1 MSSTVADQL
10 LERLSQWGVKR
21 VFGYPGDGINGIM
34 GAMGRRAEAF
44 DYIRV
49 RHEEMAAFMA
59 GAHAK
64 FTGEVGVCLATSGP
78 GAIHLLNGLY
88 DARMDHQPV
97 LAIVGQQAA
106 TALGS
111 DYQQEVDLQS
121 LFKDVSAYVETVV
134 SPAQLLHVLDRAL
147 RVAVGERQVATVI
160 VPNDVQQM
168 AAPKRQPHEHGHVMS
183 AVGFVQPRP
192 YARDADLEAAAAILN
207 RGRRVA
213 ILAGA
218 GALGAHRQLEAVAE
232 RLAAGVA
239 KALLGKAAVSDDLP
253 YVTGSIGLLGTRASS
268 MLMEHCD
275 TLLIVGSTFPY
286 SEFLPKAGQ
295 ARAVQIDL
303 YPRNIGIR
311 YPIDQALLGD
321 AGETLERL
329 LPLLEQKKHG
339 AWRRRVE
346 RAVTASREEAR
357 RQAEEPAD
365 PINPQRVFRS
375 LSEQLPD
382 DAILCGDSGS
392 HTNWYAR
399 DIRMR
404 PGMLGSLSGKLATMG
419 SGVPYAIAAKLA
431 YPQRPVVAMVG
442 DGAMQMNGNAELVTV
457 QQYWQRWDSPTFI
470 VLVLNN
476 GDLNQVTWEQRAL
489 AGDPEFSP
497 AQEVI
502 DFPYARY
509 ADMLGFKGIR
519 VDRPEDIDAAWA
531 EAFAAD
537 RPVLLE
543 VVTAH
548 QFRAGQA
555 PAWRHAA
562 GRSQALG
569 GDSPER
575 PAGPRAALSKAVA
588 ALSRRGRYAT
598 GRPVRGGGRSAPAI
612 RRRSGAGQDRR
623 SPGRFPRSVQP
634 DGPAGESARRGNRA
648 RRSRRE
654 RRPAVRSGAA
664 RAAPRP
670 FPRPGR
676 VTGGR
681 TPAVR

>member
-1 MSSTVADQL
+1 
-10 LERLSQWGVKR
+10 
-21 VFGYPGDGINGIM
+21 
-34 GAMGRRAEAF
+34 
-44 DYIRV
+44 
-49 RHEEMAAFMA
+49 
-59 GAHAK
+59 
-64 FTGEVGVCLATSGP
+64 
-78 GAIHLLNGLY
+78 
-88 DARMDHQPV
+88 MDHQPV

-183 AVGFVQPRP
+183 AVGLRPAATPTRATPTWKPPRRSSI
-192 YARDADLEAAAAILN
+192 A
-207 RGRRVA
+207 
-213 ILAGA
+213 AGA
-218 GALGAHRQLEAVAE
+218 WRSSPVPGPWARTGNWKRSPSAWPPEWPR
-232 RLAAGVA
+232 RS
-239 KALLGKAAVSDDLP
+239 LGKAAVSDDLP

-268 MLMEHCD
+268 MLMSHCD

-543 VVTAH
+543 VVTDPNVPPLPPH
-548 QFRAGQA
+548 ISFEQA
-555 PAWRHAA
+555 KHL
-562 GRSQALG
+562 LG
-569 GDSPER
+569 AMLQDDPKRWG
-575 PAGPRAALSKAVA
+575 V
-588 ALSRRGRYAT
+588 
-598 GRPVRGGGRSAPAI
+598 I
-612 RRRSGAGQDRR
+612 RQ
-623 SPGRFPRSVQP
+623 
-634 DGPAGESARRGNRA
+634 SARQILA
-648 RRSRRE
+648 RH
-654 RRPAVRSGAA
+654 
-664 RAAPRP
+664 
-670 FPRPGR
+670 
-676 VTGGR
+676 
-681 TPAVR
+681 

>member
-311 YPIDQALLGD
+311 YLIDQALLGD

-339 AWRRRVE
+339 ARPKSQP
-346 RAVTASREEAR
+346 T
-357 RQAEEPAD
+357 
-365 PINPQRVFRS
+365 RS
-375 LSEQLPD
+375 
-382 DAILCGDSGS
+382 
-392 HTNWYAR
+392 T
-399 DIRMR
+399 
-404 PGMLGSLSGKLATMG
+404 
-419 SGVPYAIAAKLA
+419 
-431 YPQRPVVAMVG
+431 
-442 DGAMQMNGNAELVTV
+442 
-457 QQYWQRWDSPTFI
+457 
-470 VLVLNN
+470 
-476 GDLNQVTWEQRAL
+476 
-489 AGDPEFSP
+489 
-497 AQEVI
+497 
-502 DFPYARY
+502 
-509 ADMLGFKGIR
+509 
-519 VDRPEDIDAAWA
+519 
-531 EAFAAD
+531 
-537 RPVLLE
+537 
-543 VVTAH
+543 
-548 QFRAGQA
+548 
-555 PAWRHAA
+555 
-562 GRSQALG
+562 
-569 GDSPER
+569 
-575 PAGPRAALSKAVA
+575 
-588 ALSRRGRYAT
+588 
-598 GRPVRGGGRSAPAI
+598 
-612 RRRSGAGQDRR
+612 RSGYSVPCR
-623 SPGRFPRSVQP
+623 SNCRTMRFSAATAARIPT
-634 DGPAGESARRGNRA
+634 GTPATSACARACSARCRA
-648 RRSRRE
+648 SW
-654 RRPAVRSGAA
+654 RPWAAACPTPSPPSSPIRSGRWWRWSAT
-664 RAAPRP
+664 APCR
-670 FPRPGR
+670 
-676 VTGGR
+676 
-681 TPAVR
+681 

>member
-392 HTNWYAR
+392 HT
-399 DIRMR
+399 
-404 PGMLGSLSGKLATMG
+404 
-419 SGVPYAIAAKLA
+419 
-431 YPQRPVVAMVG
+431 
-442 DGAMQMNGNAELVTV
+442 
-457 QQYWQRWDSPTFI
+457 
-470 VLVLNN
+470 
-476 GDLNQVTWEQRAL
+476 
-489 AGDPEFSP
+489 
-497 AQEVI
+497 
-502 DFPYARY
+502 
-509 ADMLGFKGIR
+509 
-519 VDRPEDIDAAWA
+519 
-531 EAFAAD
+531 
-537 RPVLLE
+537 
-543 VVTAH
+543 
-548 QFRAGQA
+548 
-555 PAWRHAA
+555 
-562 GRSQALG
+562 
-569 GDSPER
+569 
-575 PAGPRAALSKAVA
+575 
-588 ALSRRGRYAT
+588 
-598 GRPVRGGGRSAPAI
+598 
-612 RRRSGAGQDRR
+612 
-623 SPGRFPRSVQP
+623 
-634 DGPAGESARRGNRA
+634 
-648 RRSRRE
+648 
-654 RRPAVRSGAA
+654 
-664 RAAPRP
+664 
-670 FPRPGR
+670 
-676 VTGGR
+676 
-681 TPAVR
+681 